1 MRLAGTTLVRN
12 APLPQFRLTE
22 AVSNAEFGPWDVKG
36 RRALVLAFLH
46 AGCAECAG
54 FAEELAARGD
64 QFTVADANVYA
75 VAPER
80 IAALPTLVDPGGDV
94 ARTYLG
100 EAGEVPTVVLADR
113 YGAAWAAYPGVLH
126 DLPTVGELA
135 ATAWHMALQCA
146 DCSVPVWP
154 ET

>member
-1 MRLAGTTLVRN
+1 VRLAGTTLERN

-22 AVSNAEFGPWDVKG
+22 ASSQAEFGPWDVKG

-46 AGCAECAG
+46 ADCPDCAA
-54 FAEELAARGD
+54 FAEELAGRGD
-64 QFTVADANVYA
+64 QFEVADANVYA
-75 VAPER
+75 VAPGPV
-80 IAALPTLVDPGGDV
+80 AGVPSLLDAGGSV
-94 ARTYLG
+94 AKTYLG
-100 EAGEVPTVVLADR
+100 RDGDIPTVVLADR
-113 YGAAWAAYPGVLH
+113 YGAAWAAYPGPAH

-146 DCSVPVWP
+146 DCAVPVWP